1 MTTPRNQAAA
11 WQGIAPTLATFAAV
25 VLAIGCLYWARPVLI
40 PLAVATLLTFM
51 LGPAATWLQR
61 RGLPRIPSVLSVV
74 TVAGLVLAAALWLV
88 GSQLVQLLAEL
99 PSYQE
104 NVAKRVA
111 EVREQGSGTLLR
123 NVQRFVKEVAA
134 AATGPMPANAQTRTS
149 REGEAPTEPTR
160 ARSTSDGRGSSTTPE
175 SPEPVTVRVVERAAI
190 TSIASIVHGIQPV
203 AEPILTSG
211 LIIVLVVYLLIFR
224 EDLRSRIVAVVGRGH
239 LTLTTKALDD
249 AGRRISRYLIAQFTL
264 NAAFGIVIGFGLL
277 AIGVPHAFLW
287 GFTAGMLRYIPYLG
301 AWIACSLP
309 IGMSLLISEHWG
321 QPLAVIGLFIVVE
334 FIANLVV
341 EPWLYGQSIG
351 VSQAAWMIAII
362 FWTWLWGAVG
372 LMLATPLTTCLVVL
386 GRHVPALK
394 FFDILLGDEPVLT
407 PDVNVYQRLVS
418 RDEDDASEIIRQQS
432 LKLSPVELCDRV
444 LVPALVHAQR
454 DLHAGLLSH
463 GEFEYV
469 LATLHSLAEHQD
481 LAALIEKDR
490 GPRAAEP
497 HALSI
502 LACPARDGAEITAL
516 TLFQQLLDPQK
527 FQLEIVSAK
536 YLVSEVLE
544 HVAQQQPAIV
554 LIAALPAGG
563 LAHTRHLCKRLRSR
577 FHDQKI
583 AIARWGASAPLENP
597 DQWSAC
603 AADYVGTS
611 FEETV
616 SHLHE
621 LAQYLTPAHR

>member
-1 MTTPRNQAAA
+1 MTTPRNQSPA
-11 WQGIAPTLATFAAV
+11 WQPIAPSLAKFAGM
-25 VLAIGCLYWARPVLI
+25 VLAIACLYWARPVLI

-61 RGLPRIPSVLSVV
+61 RGLPRTPSVLSVV
-74 TVAGLVLAAALWLV
+74 TIAGLVLAGALWMV

-134 AATGPMPANAQTRTS
+134 AATGPIPAD
-149 REGEAPTEPTR
+149 EH
-160 ARSTSDGRGSSTTPE
+160 ARSAAAQPSDQTSDKPN
-175 SPEPVTVRVVERAAI
+175 EPVSVRVVERAAI
-190 TSIASIVHGIQPV
+190 TGIASFFRGLQPV
-203 AEPILTSG
+203 AEPILTTG
-211 LIIVLVVYLLIFR
+211 LIVVLVVYLLIFR

-249 AGRRISRYLIAQFTL
+249 AGRRISRYLIAQFGL
-264 NAAFGIVIGFGLL
+264 NASFGLVIGLGLL
-277 AIGVPHAFLW
+277 AIGVPHALLW

-309 IGMSLLISEHWG
+309 IGMSLLISDHWG
-321 QPLAVIGLFIVVE
+321 QPLAVVGLFIVVE
-334 FIANLVV
+334 FIANLIV

-386 GRHVPALK
+386 GRHVPALR
-394 FFDILLGDEPVLT
+394 FFDILLGDQPVLT
-407 PDVNVYQRLVS
+407 PDVNVYQRLLS

-432 LKLSPVELCDRV
+432 LTLSPVELCDRV

-454 DLHAGLLSH
+454 DLHGGLLSQD
-463 GEFEYV
+463 EYEYV
-469 LATLHSLAEHQD
+469 LSAIRSLAEHQD

-490 GPRAAEP
+490 GAATIQRE
-497 HALSI
+497 ALSI
-502 LACPARDGAEITAL
+502 LACPARDGAETAAL
-516 TLFQQLLDPQK
+516 TLFQQLLDPKQ
-527 FQLEIVSAK
+527 FDLQIVSAK

-544 HVAQQQPAIV
+544 QVAHHEPAIV
-554 LIAALPAGG
+554 LITALPAGG

-577 FHDQKI
+577 FHGQKI
-583 AIARWGASAPLENP
+583 VIARWGASEPLENRE
-597 DQWSAC
+597 QWTSC
-603 AADYVGTS
+603 AADYVSTS
-611 FEETV
+611 FEET
-616 SHLHE
+616 LGQLRE
-621 LAQYLTPAHR
+621 LNSYLVPARPRPVG